1 MKAIRIRAAIVF
13 LAYAYWP
20 LLYFVVYLPLI
31 VPKLAQWKRIPL
43 WIFLASVFGF
53 VALLAGVG
61 ATHKTKVNLFHAI
74 GVTVF
79 LHLFLFIL
87 RGLSL
92 PGFRNTAGYFDVLT
106 ILLPMLIVF
115 VLLESGRILVPKK
128 AR

>member
-1 MKAIRIRAAIVF
+1 MKAIRIRAAIVL

-20 LLYFVVYLPLI
+20 LLYFAAYLPLI
-31 VPKLAQWKRIPL
+31 VPKLAYWKHIPL

-61 ATHKTKVNLFHAI
+61 ATHKTKANLFHAI
-74 GVTVF
+74 GITVL

-92 PGFRNTAGYFDVLT
+92 PGFRETGSFDVLAL
-106 ILLPMLIVF
+106 LLPMLIVF
-115 VLLESGRILVPKK
+115 ALLESGRILVPKK